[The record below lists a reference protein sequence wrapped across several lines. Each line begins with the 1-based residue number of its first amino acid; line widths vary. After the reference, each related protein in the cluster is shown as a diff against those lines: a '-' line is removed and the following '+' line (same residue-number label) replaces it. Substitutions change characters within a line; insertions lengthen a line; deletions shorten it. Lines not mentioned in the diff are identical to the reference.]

1 MFTLPFFKN
10 NEPKIDTVID
20 SSMIDLRGVN
30 KYYKS
35 AAGDYHALKDIDLCI
50 CAGEF
55 VSIIGKSG
63 SGKSTLLNMITGI
76 DHPTAGEVWVNG
88 TAVHKM
94 NENQMAIW
102 RGENLGI
109 IFQFFQL
116 LPSLNLLQ
124 NVILPMD
131 LAGKYTARERRLRAE
146 HLLELVGLTEHQHKL
161 PSMISGGQQ
170 QRAAVARALANDP
183 PLLIADEPTGNL
195 DSKTAETIFALFND
209 LVAQGKTVIIVTHDS
224 SLAKRANRTALIA
237 DGEIVNE
244 YVAKALPTLTSG
256 QLLAATHTIKAREYE
271 AGAMIL
277 TEGKDND
284 KFYIVSKGVV
294 EVILP
299 RPNQSDV
306 VILQLGPG
314 KYFGEIAFFHHGK
327 SNASVRAAE
336 SGPVEVLAIRYDQLN
351 ELMSQSEVTREALHQ
366 AADRHEQENLEFRSR
381 RDPAPREEQRDLR
394 GSSTR

>member
-1 MFTLPFFKN
+1 
-10 NEPKIDTVID
+10 
-20 SSMIDLRGVN
+20 MIDLRGVD
-30 KYYKS
+30 KYYQS
-35 AAGDYHALKDIDLCI
+35 AAGDYHALKAIDLCI

-76 DHPTAGEVWVNG
+76 DRPTTGEVYVNG
-88 TAVHKM
+88 AAIHEL
-94 NENQMAIW
+94 NENQLAIW
-102 RGENLGI
+102 RGGNLGI

-116 LPSLNLLQ
+116 LPALNLLQ
-124 NVILPMD
+124 NVTLPME
-131 LAGKYTARERRLRAE
+131 LAGKYSARERRNRAE
-146 HLLELVGLTEHQHKL
+146 HLLDLVGLREHQHKL

-195 DSKTAETIFALFND
+195 DSKTAETVFALFND

-224 SLAKRANRTALIA
+224 SLAKRAHRTALIA

-244 YVAKALPTLTSG
+244 YVAQVLPTLTQD
-256 QLLAATHTIKAREYE
+256 QLLAGTHKFKAREYE

-294 EVILP
+294 EVFLP

-306 VILQLGPG
+306 VILELGPG
-314 KYFGEIAFFHHGK
+314 KYFGEIAFFHKTK

-336 SGPVEVLAIRYDQLN
+336 SGAVEVLAINYEQLN
-351 ELMSQSEVTREALHQ
+351 DLLSQSEVTRETLHQ
-366 AADRHEQENLEFRSR
+366 AADRHEQENIQFRAR
-381 RDPAPREEQRDLR
+381 QN
-394 GSSTR
+394 